1 MKKIFSLD
9 LDNTLLD
16 FSNHFCDYIAY
27 LNLPVDTTQYDLG
40 WTDKDYLRSC
50 ILGFCNDGN
59 LAIARLLEPEAEQFL
74 KDFYARN
81 TVLFTT
87 VRGTLV
93 KDRFSYNSALY
104 IKVVNDTYHNLS
116 QWFKYP
122 SVRHTNDKCTVHCDY
137 HVDDNPKEYENF
149 KNAGLLHK
157 FILYRQPYNKHITGC
172 NVIQSIKELENYE

>member
-1 MKKIFSLD
+1 MKIFSLD

-16 FSNHFCDYIAY
+16 FSSHFKAY
-27 LNLPVDTTQYDLG
+27 VEPLGYNLDISQYDCG
-40 WTDKDYLRSC
+40 FEDRSKLMEL
-50 ILGFCNDGN
+50 ILQHYKAGQLAN
-59 LAIARLLEPEAEQFL
+59 LCLIEPDVEAFL
-74 KDFYARN
+74 QDFYVRN

-87 VRGTLV
+87 VRGTLI

-104 IKVVNDTYHNLS
+104 LKVVNDTYYSLS

-122 SVRHTNDKCTVHCDY
+122 SVRHTENKCAVHCDY
-137 HVDDNPKEYENF
+137 HVDDNPREYEKF

-157 FILYRQPYNKHITGC
+157 FILYRQPYNKHITDC